1 MLKLNYILLM
11 IIAVFAFSESS
22 VGQTHKK
29 SDLRGTYSKS
39 TGVPTQWFHKEDGSS
54 MEVMG
59 MEYSRTTLQLK
70 WFGRVKI
77 VEEDKRM
84 NFKTVH
90 NGKWRLEGD
99 TISITYNPYGEMIT
113 EKYTFREPVYL
124 TSIGGT
130 GGYTKELN

>member
-1 MLKLNYILLM
+1 M
-11 IIAVFAFSESS
+11 
-22 VGQTHKK
+22 
-29 SDLRGTYSKS
+29 
-39 TGVPTQWFHKEDGSS
+39 PTQWFHKEDGSS

-90 NGKWRLEGD
+90 KGKWRLEGD

-113 EKYTFREPVYL
+113 EQYTFKEPVYL